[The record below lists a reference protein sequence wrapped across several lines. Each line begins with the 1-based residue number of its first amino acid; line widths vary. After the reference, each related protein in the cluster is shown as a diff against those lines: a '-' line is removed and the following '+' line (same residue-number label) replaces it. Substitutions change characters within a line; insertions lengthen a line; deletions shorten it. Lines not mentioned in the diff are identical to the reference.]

1 MAMLAVSALLLATSA
16 PVTSGTVAPTDL
28 APAKQDEGA
37 MVCKR
42 YNELGSRLTAKRVC
56 KTKKEWEEA
65 RALNSEVVRQQRGAI
80 GGPQPGNGG

>member
-1 MAMLAVSALLLATSA
+1 MTILTASFLLLATAA
-16 PVTSGTVAPTDL
+16 PVSTAAATTGDL

-37 MVCKR
+37 MICKR
-42 YNELGSRLTAKRVC
+42 YNELGSRLTAKKVC

-65 RALNSEVVRQQRGAI
+65 RSQNAEVVRQQRGAI

>member
-1 MAMLAVSALLLATSA
+1 MAMLIASFLLLATSA
-16 PVTSGTVAPTDL
+16 PVSTSAGTLGDL
-28 APAKQDEGA
+28 PPAKQDDGA
-37 MVCKR
+37 MICKR

-65 RALNSEVVRQQRGAI
+65 RTQNAEVVRQQRGAI